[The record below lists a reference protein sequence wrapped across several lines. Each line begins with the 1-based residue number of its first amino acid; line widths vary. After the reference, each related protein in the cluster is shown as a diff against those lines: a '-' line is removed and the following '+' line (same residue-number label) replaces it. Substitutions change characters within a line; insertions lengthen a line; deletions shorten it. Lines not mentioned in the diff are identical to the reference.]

1 MFQHLKRPGVF
12 GAKLLAGGRKQGLG
26 RAVEQTKPDPIPDGK
41 LQSTVISIV
50 MLACILLRLQE
61 PVADFRKERVASRE
75 QIIDGFGVSRALLI
89 R

>member
-1 MFQHLKRPGVF
+1 M
-12 GAKLLAGGRKQGLG
+12 
-26 RAVEQTKPDPIPDGK
+26 KPDPIPDGK

-61 PVADFRKERVASRE
+61 PVADFREERVASRE

-89 R
+89 Q